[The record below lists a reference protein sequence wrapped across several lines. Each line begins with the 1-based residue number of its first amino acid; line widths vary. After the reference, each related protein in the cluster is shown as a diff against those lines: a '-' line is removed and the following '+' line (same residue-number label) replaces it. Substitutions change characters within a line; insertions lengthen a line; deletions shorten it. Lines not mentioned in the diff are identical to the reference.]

1 MMYWEES
8 LAGRIFSC
16 MANKHLTTANGVPVS
31 DNQNSITAGERGP
44 IVLEDFHLFEKL
56 AHFNRERIPERVVH
70 AKGSGAFG
78 ELTITRDITQYT
90 KAKLFSQIG
99 KRTPLFIR
107 FSTVGGEAGSADTER
122 DPRGFSIKFYTE
134 EGNWDLVGNNTP
146 VFFLRDP
153 SKFPD
158 FIHTQKRH
166 PQTHLKNA
174 TMQWDFWSLHPE
186 SLHQVTILFSDRG
199 IPDGYRFMD
208 GFGSHTF
215 SMVNAKN
222 ERFYVKY
229 HFKTKQGI
237 KNLTPKKASEL
248 AGSDPDHAQRDL
260 FEAIERG
267 EFPKWTMM
275 IQVLS
280 EADAINAKIN
290 PFDVTKVWP
299 HKEFPRILVG
309 ELTLNRNPAN
319 YYADVEQAAF
329 APSSVVPGLGFSPDR
344 MLQGR
349 LFAYADAHRYRLG
362 VNYHQI
368 PVNKPINETT
378 TYHRDGAARADGNG
392 GAGHNYHPNSFD
404 GVDVVKGSDVPA
416 SALRG
421 ATTRHD
427 HRNDDDYY
435 SQAGDLYRLMNA
447 DQKALLVSNIAG
459 AMKSVPIE
467 IQKRQIAHFKK
478 ADPAYGDGVEK
489 ALTAMRLAPF
499 ASV

>member
-1 MMYWEES
+1 MYSKEKLMS
-8 LAGRIFSC
+8 F
-16 MANKHLTTANGVPVS
+16 KYLTTANGVPVA
-31 DNQNSITAGERGP
+31 DNQNSLTAGERGP

-78 ELTITRDITQYT
+78 ELTVTRDIRRFT
-90 KAKLFSQIG
+90 KAKLFDSIG
-99 KRTPLFIR
+99 KKTPLFIR

-122 DPRGFSIKFYTE
+122 DPRGFAVKLYTE
-134 EGNWDLVGNNTP
+134 EGIWDLVGNNTP

-166 PQTHLKNA
+166 PQTHCKDA

-215 SMVNAKN
+215 SMVNADN
-222 ERFYVKY
+222 ERFFVKY
-229 HFKTKQGI
+229 HFKTVQGI
-237 KNLTPKKASEL
+237 RNLSPERALQL

-267 EFPKWTMM
+267 DHPRWTMF
-275 IQVLS
+275 IQAMP
-280 EADAINAKIN
+280 EADAGKYKIN
-290 PFDVTKVWP
+290 PFDVTKVWS
-299 HKEFPRILVG
+299 HKDYPRIEVG
-309 ELTLNRNPAN
+309 EVVLNRNPAN
-319 YYADVEQAAF
+319 YFADVEQAAF

-368 PVNKPINETT
+368 PVNQPHNEVRH
-378 TYHRDGAARADGNG
+378 YHRDGGLRLDGNG
-392 GAGHNYHPNSFD
+392 GSGRNYHPNSFD
-404 GVDVVKGSDVPA
+404 GVGTSSDSVEPPY
-416 SALRG
+416 ALSG
-421 ATTRHD
+421 ALNRYD
-427 HRNDDDYY
+427 HRDDEDYY
-435 SQAGDLYRLMNA
+435 SQAGDLYRLMNGE
-447 DQKALLVSNIAG
+447 QRKLLVRNIVG
-459 AMKSVPIE
+459 AMKSVPE
-467 IQKRQIAHFKK
+467 PIQKRQVAHFHK
-478 ADPAYGDGVEK
+478 ADPEYGTQVEQG
-489 ALTAMRLAPF
+489 LAATRAGDPRQ
-499 ASV
+499 VPVVK